1 LCRSCASLSF
11 ECVQISLDFLF
22 DLSYALFEHVQNCSR
37 RSIMPPTTSQV
48 DHFVTYYCVYLG
60 ACAILIAG
68 LGWTFH
74 RAGGVFLKD
83 AFAGNTTLVGA
94 VARLLDIGFYLVS
107 VGYVALT
114 YSLTYFPNLDW
125 SWLLRIISWKV
136 GGLMLLLGVAHL
148 FNLLLLALFRQRRA
162 APTVPAA
169 GA

>member
-1 LCRSCASLSF
+1 
-11 ECVQISLDFLF
+11 
-22 DLSYALFEHVQNCSR
+22 
-37 RSIMPPTTSQV
+37 MPLTTPQV

-60 ACAILIAG
+60 ACALLIAG

-83 AFAGNTTLVGA
+83 AFVGNTTLVDA

-114 YSLTYFPNLDW
+114 YSTYLPTMDL
-125 SWLLRIISWKV
+125 SWVLKIVSWKV

-148 FNLLLLALFRQRRA
+148 FNLLLLALFRQRRTA
-162 APTVPAA
+162 GIHPAS

>member
-1 LCRSCASLSF
+1 MHA
-11 ECVQISLDFLF
+11 
-22 DLSYALFEHVQNCSR
+22 A
-37 RSIMPPTTSQV
+37 TWQV
-48 DHFVTYYCVYLG
+48 DYVVTYYCVYLG
-60 ACAILIAG
+60 ACALLIAA

-83 AFAGNTTLVGA
+83 AFAGNTTLIDA

-114 YSLTYFPNLDW
+114 YSTYLPNMDL
-125 SWLLRIISWKV
+125 SWVLKIVSMKI

-148 FNLLLLALFRQRRA
+148 FNLLLLALFRQRRTTSA
-162 APTVPAA
+162 APVA

>member
-1 LCRSCASLSF
+1 
-11 ECVQISLDFLF
+11 
-22 DLSYALFEHVQNCSR
+22 
-37 RSIMPPTTSQV
+37 MPPATSQV

-60 ACAILIAG
+60 ACALLISG

-83 AFAGNTTLVGA
+83 AFAGNTTLVDA

-114 YSLTYFPNLDW
+114 YSTMFPTMDLGW
-125 SWLLRIISWKV
+125 VLKIISMKI
-136 GGLMLLLGVAHL
+136 GGLMLLLGIAHL

-162 APTVPAA
+162 AGSAPAA